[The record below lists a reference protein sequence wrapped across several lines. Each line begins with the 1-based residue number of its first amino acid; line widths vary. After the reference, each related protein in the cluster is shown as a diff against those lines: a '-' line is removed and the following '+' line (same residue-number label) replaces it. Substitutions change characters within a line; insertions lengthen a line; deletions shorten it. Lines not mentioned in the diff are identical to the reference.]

1 MPDDTL
7 IRELRRTLG
16 RMDSALGEISEGLV
30 LINEAGEIQ
39 WSNASFDAQV
49 GSSRLAILGLDL
61 YTVLPLNIVGMP
73 MLTMDQVRGGV
84 HKRGRIISIL
94 RRDPVHALE
103 VEWWPVTTEEPNPLL
118 FVFRDISDRI
128 SLDELQEKIT
138 RTEQYWVETNEFLPN
153 HLLPTSR
160 WKSWLNPWRM
170 PWKTATKITTLPW
183 IVLAS
188 GMLITTGISEK
199 ARRLGVQ
206 EHLRIENNL
215 LDNVVDAIQAKL
227 EIDIAILGSLTGLLN
242 ASNQVNS
249 DKFNTFY
256 ESVILHTREPQG
268 VQGIGFARWIPA
280 TELTTF
286 ESRIRTERFP
296 DFSVHPP
303 GPRQS
308 YSAIEL
314 LEPFDGR
321 NQRSFGYDMYSE
333 PIRREAM
340 QRAAE
345 SGRAALSGKVL
356 LVQETEQDPQ
366 QGALIYLP
374 VYADKGLPTQANKRR
389 LVGWTYTELRLKDL
403 VRTALDTVDNVDLNG
418 SAVLIFDGNQPLAS
432 NLLFGNQKL
441 LRGNQLRHSSYER
454 LNFAGRTWLVGVQL
468 SPLLVGPNG
477 ISASLWF
484 NLLLG
489 SGGSVIAALITRI
502 LVSNHL
508 VTKEA
513 LAISEKAG
521 RERALATTVFEESGQ
536 AIVVSNPEGRIV
548 QANSSFSQLSGYRIS
563 EIKGQR
569 TSLLKSGRHDAVFY
583 KAMWDELLQKGFWEG
598 DVWNRLRSGEVRRH
612 HLSITTVRDEHLQ
625 TRYYVGMLQDVT
637 ERHQA
642 EEAVRFMAQHDTLTG
657 LANRAML
664 MEQLERQLALAKRH
678 GHGVALLYLDLDGF
692 KPVNDRFGHNIG
704 DQVLQ
709 IVAER
714 FRKIIRD
721 GDLLCRQGGD
731 EFVVLVPE
739 PGNTDE
745 LVSMGWKLV
754 EVSRAP
760 FSTLDPA
767 IAISAS
773 VGIARYPEHG
783 NTCEQL
789 LTAADNAMYA
799 AKRTNAN
806 AVQLGTGH
814 QPMAQPA
821 SGLLQTLDDQSHQ
834 GQGTGKG
841 NQQGDGHG

>member
-16 RMDSALGEISEGLV
+16 RMDSALGEISEALV
-30 LINEAGEIQ
+30 LISEAGEIQ
-39 WSNASFDAQV
+39 WSNASFDDLV

-61 YTVLPLNIVGMP
+61 YTVLPLNIVGTP

-84 HKRGRIISIL
+84 YKRGRIISII

-128 SLDELQEKIT
+128 SLDELQERIT
-138 RTEQYWVETNEFLPN
+138 RTEQYRVETNEFLPN

-160 WKSWLNPWRM
+160 LKSWLNPWRM
-170 PWKTATKITTLPW
+170 TWKIATKITTLPW

-188 GMLITTGISEK
+188 GLLITTSISEK

-242 ASNQVNS
+242 VSNQVNS
-249 DKFNTFY
+249 DQFNTFY
-256 ESVILHTREPQG
+256 ESVIIHTREPQG
-268 VQGIGFARWIPA
+268 VQGIGFVRWIPA

-333 PIRREAM
+333 PIHREAM

-356 LVQETEQDPQ
+356 LVQETEQGPQ
-366 QGALIYLP
+366 QGASIYLP
-374 VYADKGLPTQANKRR
+374 VYADKGLPTQANKPR

-403 VRTALDTVDNVDLNG
+403 VRTALDTVDNVNLNG

-441 LRGNQLRHSSYER
+441 LRGNQLRHTSYER

-521 RERALATTVFEESGQ
+521 REQALATTVFEESGQ

-583 KAMWDELLQKGFWEG
+583 KAMWDELLKKGFWEG

-625 TRYYVGMLQDVT
+625 TRYYVGC
-637 ERHQA
+637 
-642 EEAVRFMAQHDTLTG
+642 
-657 LANRAML
+657 
-664 MEQLERQLALAKRH
+664 
-678 GHGVALLYLDLDGF
+678 
-692 KPVNDRFGHNIG
+692 
-704 DQVLQ
+704 
-709 IVAER
+709 
-714 FRKIIRD
+714 
-721 GDLLCRQGGD
+721 CR
-731 EFVVLVPE
+731 
-739 PGNTDE
+739 T
-745 LVSMGWKLV
+745 
-754 EVSRAP
+754 
-760 FSTLDPA
+760 
-767 IAISAS
+767 
-773 VGIARYPEHG
+773 
-783 NTCEQL
+783 
-789 LTAADNAMYA
+789 
-799 AKRTNAN
+799 
-806 AVQLGTGH
+806 
-814 QPMAQPA
+814 
-821 SGLLQTLDDQSHQ
+821 
-834 GQGTGKG
+834 
-841 NQQGDGHG
+841 

>member
-1 MPDDTL
+1 MT
-7 IRELRRTLG
+7 
-16 RMDSALGEISEGLV
+16 
-30 LINEAGEIQ
+30 
-39 WSNASFDAQV
+39 
-49 GSSRLAILGLDL
+49 
-61 YTVLPLNIVGMP
+61 
-73 MLTMDQVRGGV
+73 
-84 HKRGRIISIL
+84 
-94 RRDPVHALE
+94 
-103 VEWWPVTTEEPNPLL
+103 
-118 FVFRDISDRI
+118 
-128 SLDELQEKIT
+128 
-138 RTEQYWVETNEFLPN
+138 
-153 HLLPTSR
+153 
-160 WKSWLNPWRM
+160 
-170 PWKTATKITTLPW
+170 WKTATKITTLPW

-188 GMLITTGISEK
+188 GLLITTGISEK
-199 ARRLGVQ
+199 ALRLGVQ

-249 DKFNTFY
+249 DQFNTFY
-256 ESVILHTREPQG
+256 ESVIIHTREPQG

-403 VRTALDTVDNVDLNG
+403 VRTALDTVDNVNLNG

-441 LRGNQLRHSSYER
+441 LRRNQLRHSSYER

-502 LVSNHL
+502 LVNNHL

-513 LAISEKAG
+513 LAISEKSG
-521 RERALATTVFEESGQ
+521 REQALATTVFEESGQ

-569 TSLLKSGRHDAVFY
+569 TSLLKSGRHDALFY

-612 HLSITTVRDEHLQ
+612 HLSISTVRDEHLQ

-739 PGNTDE
+739 AGNTDE
-745 LVSMGWKLV
+745 LISMGWKLV
-754 EVSRAP
+754 EVSRQP
-760 FSTLDPA
+760 YSTLDPA

-799 AKRTNAN
+799 AKRAKGNAMK
-806 AVQLGTGH
+806 LSTGH
-814 QPMAQPA
+814 QPVAEPA
-821 SGLLQTLDDQSHQ
+821 SDLLEPLDDHGHQHQ
-834 GQGTGKG
+834 GASQGD
-841 NQQGDGHG
+841 QQGDGHG